1 MGEKRNYSCPCI
13 ALQMV
18 KRQLYVMFSEPWSH
32 KLGYFSATVI
42 LLLVVSFLI
51 IQKNA
56 AIFSFQKFKKYSTD
70 YRKKVTVFF
79 HLYPPLISL
88 LLRGIML
95 SSICCVYFQSSFC
108 AFIYTYVHKHT
119 NKKVKINDI
128 ENKEAI
134 ERLTET
140 KAGSLEKLIK

>member
-1 MGEKRNYSCPCI
+1 MQIYSHFRSSKN
-13 ALQMV
+13 MV
-18 KRQLYVMFSEPWSH
+18 
-32 KLGYFSATVI
+32 
-42 LLLVVSFLI
+42 LI
-51 IQKNA
+51 I
-56 AIFSFQKFKKYSTD
+56 
-70 YRKKVTVFF
+70 VTVFF

-134 ERLTET
+134 E
-140 KAGSLEKLIK
+140 KMN